1 MKKIKERKGLS
12 VEAKDSLCTIVI
24 FLLMLS
30 LLGAMIVDAKHT
42 ANRDTDRVHG
52 GCHCG
57 EEYHFYYSD
66 GKRGCYYYKCDNGHV
81 IRTSEFIPT

>member
-24 FLLMLS
+24 FLIILT
-30 LLGAMIVDAKHT
+30 LLGAMIADAKHT
-42 ANRDTDRVHG
+42 ANRDADRVHG

-66 GKRGCYYYKCDNGHV
+66 DKRGCYYYKCDNGHV